1 MKTQVNRNKILTFL
15 THLLVISM
23 LFVLP
28 EVLWSLAFPW
38 KKVHPEFFIKALS
51 FVGVFYVEFYLILKR
66 VPSRSRQWGRFVLWN
81 MVLIAG
87 VLTAFYLSGFA
98 SSRPPK
104 NPDHV
109 SFISKTAVKLMRDGV
124 MIILTIGLAVAMK
137 LGEQWRY
144 LESRRRELI
153 DSQRAEELANLK
165 SQLNPHFLFN
175 TLNSIYALIAIAPEK
190 AQAAVHELSRMLRYM
205 LYESH
210 ATVPLAHELN
220 FISNYIEL
228 MKLRLNPALP
238 LEVNLDAGDCADMPV
253 APLIFIT
260 LVENVFKHGDTS
272 APYKPVDISLTARGG
287 VVHCVTSNAIAPR
300 SSEKAEGGIGLAN
313 LNRRLALLYGDRASL
328 KTSVTDGRFV
338 ATLSIDLNPTENE

>member
-1 MKTQVNRNKILTFL
+1 MKPQLNRSRVLTFL

-38 KKVHPEFFIKALS
+38 KRVHPEFFIKALA
-51 FVGVFYVEFYLILKR
+51 FVAVFYVEYYGILRR
-66 VPSRSRQWGRFVLWN
+66 VPSRSSQWGSFALKN
-81 MVLIAG
+81 CVLIAALLA
-87 VLTAFYLSGFA
+87 VLYFCGFSHA
-98 SSRPPK
+98 KPPK

-109 SFISKTAVKLMRDGV
+109 SFISRNTVMLIRDGV
-124 MIILTIGLAVAMK
+124 MTILTIGLAVAMK

-144 LESRRRELI
+144 LESRRRELQ
-153 DSQRAEELANLK
+153 DAQRAEELANLK
-165 SQLNPHFLFN
+165 NQLNPHFLFN

-205 LYESH
+205 LYENH
-210 ATVPLAHELN
+210 ATVPLEHEIT
-220 FISNYIEL
+220 FIRNYIEL

-238 LEVNLDAGDCADMPV
+238 LEVTLDGGDCSEMPV

-272 APYKPVDISLTARGG
+272 APYKPVTISLTASGG
-287 VVHCVTSNAIAPR
+287 VVHCYTSNAIAPR
-300 SSEKAEGGIGLAN
+300 SASDPGGIGLTN
-313 LNRRLALLYGDRASL
+313 LNRRLSLLYGDRASL
-328 KTSVTDGRFV
+328 KTSTSDGRFV
-338 ATLSIDLNPTENE
+338 ATLSIDLNPSDNE

>member
-1 MKTQVNRNKILTFL
+1 MNTHINRNRVLTFL

-38 KKVHPEFFIKALS
+38 KKVHPEFFIKTIA
-51 FVGVFYVEFYLILKR
+51 FVAAFYMEYYVILRR
-66 VPSRSRQWGRFVLWN
+66 VPSRSSQWGGFALKN
-81 MVLIAG
+81 LALIG
-87 VLTAFYLSGFA
+87 VLLAIFYFTGPA
-98 SSRPPK
+98 HERPHK

-109 SFISKTAVKLMRDGV
+109 SFISRSALMLTRDAVMV
-124 MIILTIGLAVAMK
+124 ILTIGLAVAMK

-153 DSQRAEELANLK
+153 DTQRAEELANLK
-165 SQLNPHFLFN
+165 NQLNPHFLFN

-210 ATVPLAHELN
+210 ATVPLERELN
-220 FISNYIEL
+220 FIRNYIEL

-238 LEVNLDAGDCADMPV
+238 LEVTLDAGDSADMPV

-272 APYKPVDISLTARGG
+272 APYKPVTISLTASNG
-287 VVHCVTSNAIAPR
+287 VVHCVTTNAVAPR
-300 SSEKAEGGIGLAN
+300 STEKADGGIGLVN
-313 LNRRLALLYGDRASL
+313 LNRRLTLLYGDRASL
-328 KTSVTDGRFV
+328 KTTTTDGRFV
-338 ATLSIDLNPTENE
+338 ATLSIDLNPEEK